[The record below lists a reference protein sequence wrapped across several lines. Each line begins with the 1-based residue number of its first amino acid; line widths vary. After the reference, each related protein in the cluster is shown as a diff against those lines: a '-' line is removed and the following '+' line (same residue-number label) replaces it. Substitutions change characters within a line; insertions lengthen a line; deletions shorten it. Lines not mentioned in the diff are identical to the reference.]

1 MKDPTNLVEVIGKAG
16 SVILNEKYPNI
27 FLNLSND
34 FYFKNFQK

>member
-27 FLNLSND
+27 FLNLGNNIL
-34 FYFKNFQK
+34 FKI